1 MPLDGLC
8 LEFFGIFLN
17 VCKGQLWCKLFVGNM
32 WYFGDQIFPVVW
44 PLSLLASSSGFQ
56 DELTA
61 SDNKVPT
68 EPGATAILQELSAG
82 GLRDTAMSD
91 VSPLGGRGGGGS

>member
-1 MPLDGLC
+1 
-8 LEFFGIFLN
+8 
-17 VCKGQLWCKLFVGNM
+17 M

-82 GLRDTAMSD
+82 GLRDTAMLM
-91 VSPLGGRGGGGS
+91 VSMMRRYSMILQSQQVKIRQVSLIR